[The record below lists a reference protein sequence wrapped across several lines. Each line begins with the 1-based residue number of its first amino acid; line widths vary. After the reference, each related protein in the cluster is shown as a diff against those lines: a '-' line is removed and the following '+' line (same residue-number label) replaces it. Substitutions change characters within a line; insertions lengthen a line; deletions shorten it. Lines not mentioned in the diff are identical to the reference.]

1 MRIALPRS
9 LHTIPVSSQA
19 DSCLAEIPAG
29 RAERAKRREGK
40 IEGTGT
46 LSGRVPKLLLSAHWL
61 GGRFRHCCFEAWS
74 AAISRNALV
83 LLGFVRHHDRRLP
96 DFPRFWPEVPS

>member
-9 LHTIPVSSQA
+9 LRTVAVSSQA
-19 DSCLAEIPAG
+19 GSRLAEIPAR
-29 RAERAKRREGK
+29 RAERAKSREGK

-74 AAISRNALV
+74 
-83 LLGFVRHHDRRLP
+83 
-96 DFPRFWPEVPS
+96 RFNDPPVF